1 MTTRT
6 INAVGVLVDPHLKQW
21 QVDALERLLELD
33 DIDIELVVI
42 NDVERERSETV
53 FAANDGTVSL
63 STLRLGLDVLQR
75 QRAWTFVLA
84 ERELARRLGDELP
97 LRSRRPVERVSCL
110 DHAEMHRVKP
120 VTDGVWSEIPSETVD
135 EIEATCDI
143 AVRFGFGL
151 IRGDVLTAPRHGV
164 LSFHPA
170 DICRYRGLGLP
181 SAFHDGCRVIRP
193 TLQRLSD
200 LIDGGEIIAKG
211 HVDVPN
217 CATLWD
223 VYEEVFAHQA
233 ELLSEGIEALRT
245 PGFDPKPP
253 RMLGEYYS
261 MSRRFEPKFAARI
274 LSRNLEGR
282 FCQAFR

>member
-1 MTTRT
+1 MTARN
-6 INAVGVLVDPHLKQW
+6 INAVCVLADPHLKQW

-42 NDVERERSETV
+42 NDAKRERSETV
-53 FAANDGTVSL
+53 VDANNGTVSL

-97 LRSRRPVERVSCL
+97 LRNRRPVERVSCL

-120 VTDGVWSEIPSETVD
+120 VTDGVWSEIPAGAVD

-151 IRGDVLTAPRHGV
+151 IRGAVLTAPRHGV

-170 DICRYRGLGLP
+170 DVCQYRGLGLP
-181 SAFHDGCRVIRP
+181 SAFHDGRRVIRP

-200 LIDGGEIIAKG
+200 LIDGGEVIAKG
-211 HVDVPN
+211 HVDVPD

-223 VYEEVFAHQA
+223 VYEAVFVHQA

-245 PGFDPKPP
+245 PGFDPEPP
-253 RMLGEYYS
+253 QMLGEYYP
-261 MSRRFEPKFAARI
+261 MRRRCEPKFAARI
-274 LSRNLEGR
+274 LSRNLQGR
-282 FCQAFR
+282 LCRAFR